1 MAYEPLTPLPFLPI
15 IGRFDLNTFIPGS
28 SDYEIMARVIETYN
42 KAVELFNQIIG
53 QYSDIDKTIE
63 ELTKEYQKQLD
74 AYKSDTDQHISA
86 FEQEVN
92 TKVQAQD
99 DKISD
104 LAKTV
109 VKLQK
114 DVDDLINGEY
124 IDNYVKALAT
134 WIDNNLQQLVA
145 KVVKYVWFE
154 INESGYFVAYIPDKW
169 DFVNFGTELD
179 PDNEDYGKLVLEW
192 EPEVPADPTYQA
204 FPVRPV
210 VQTVATPN
218 EAKAK
223 TAWNLSNEIDS
234 FSLYPSNNLTLL
246 NLTVNTSFTIKN
258 AAAEPKYFVLI
269 CEPSWDSSYPDK
281 FYVYYN
287 VTKQNNEYIV
297 NGDIIKIIEYD
308 RDEGH
313 ETETYKPVE
322 GINLL
327 GNIPIHW
334 YFAYDST
341 GTFITSSADPIPSN
355 SNINTIKNSDEYV
368 ELSDWTGDGYQG
380 YITYKLNN

>member
-28 SDYEIMARVIETYN
+28 SDYEIMARVVETYN

-74 AYKSDTDQHISA
+74 AYKADTDQHISA

-92 TKVQAQD
+92 AKTQAQDTKITAQD

-124 IDNYVKALAT
+124 INNYVKALAT

-154 INESGYFVAYIPDKW
+154 IDESGYFVAYIPDTW

-192 EPEVPADPTYQA
+192 ESA
-204 FPVRPV
+204 V
-210 VQTVATPN
+210 VQ
-218 EAKAK
+218 
-223 TAWNLSNEIDS
+223 
-234 FSLYPSNNLTLL
+234 
-246 NLTVNTSFTIKN
+246 
-258 AAAEPKYFVLI
+258 
-269 CEPSWDSSYPDK
+269 
-281 FYVYYN
+281 
-287 VTKQNNEYIV
+287 
-297 NGDIIKIIEYD
+297 
-308 RDEGH
+308 
-313 ETETYKPVE
+313 
-322 GINLL
+322 
-327 GNIPIHW
+327 
-334 YFAYDST
+334 
-341 GTFITSSADPIPSN
+341 
-355 SNINTIKNSDEYV
+355 
-368 ELSDWTGDGYQG
+368 
-380 YITYKLNN
+380 